1 MNTFPVMK
9 KMVKLI
15 RWNIQTMKTTFYSVI
30 SVTKVSETKKLFE
43 GILKEAI
50 GLRNLLKMK
59 SYNLHLVMNNS
70 IIQCRL

>member
-1 MNTFPVMK
+1 MK

-15 RWNIQTMKTTFYSVI
+15 RWNIQTTKTTFYLVI

-43 GILKEAI
+43 RILEEAI

-59 SYNLHLVMNNS
+59 SYNLHLVMTNS